1 MRWFWFA
8 FFRLLPV
15 AVVVAVTLA
24 MRAALSPWLAWLATF
39 GVGALL
45 AALGALV
52 LRTTKVGELTWK
64 NRLAGHLLPWGYHIG
79 GGSLLGI
86 VLGCVVAWAALAGA
100 VLVSSAPALAPDQA
114 TAAAANQPA
123 AASASTSPWL
133 LLAWVLAGA
142 FSLWLFGQLR
152 KFHQPGSSVTRSQ
165 GRLLLVVAALLVG
178 SVVLHRLGHSEI
190 ALLVVGGPMLVVG
203 GGYGLFLGAILVF
216 GRNARWN

>member
-8 FFRLLPV
+8 SFRLLPV

-24 MRAALSPWLAWLATF
+24 MRAALSPWLAWLATV

-79 GGSLLGI
+79 GGSLPGL
-86 VLGCVVAWAALAGA
+86 VLGCVVVWAALAAA
-100 VLVSSAPALAPDQA
+100 VLLAYAPAAAPG
-114 TAAAANQPA
+114 QPA
-123 AASASTSPWL
+123 AAAPNPTAAASAGTSPWL
-133 LLAWVLAGA
+133 VLAWVLAGA

-152 KFHQPGSSVTRSQ
+152 KFYQPGSSVTRSQ
-165 GRLLLVVAALLVG
+165 GRLLLMVAALLVG
-178 SVVLHRLGHSEI
+178 SVALHQLGHSGV
-190 ALLVVGGPMLVVG
+190 ALLVVGGPILVVG
-203 GGYGLFLGAILVF
+203 GGYALFLGVILVF
-216 GRNARWN
+216 GRNMRWN